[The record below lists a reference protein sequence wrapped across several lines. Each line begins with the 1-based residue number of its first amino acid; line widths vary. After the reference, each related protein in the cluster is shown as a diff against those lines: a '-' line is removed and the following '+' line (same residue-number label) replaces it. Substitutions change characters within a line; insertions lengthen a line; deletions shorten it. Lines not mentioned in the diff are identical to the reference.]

1 MAEHTFD
8 VASFRLLYP
17 AFASVTDFPDAYL
30 TAQFGQARAYITP
43 YDNAWTSG
51 DLLQTALNLMTAH
64 LTQIN
69 VILAANGKTPTLGV
83 LQSATIDKVTVSNAP
98 PPVKNG
104 WQYWLA
110 TTPYGQQLWALLKSA
125 ANIGPYV
132 GGLPERAAFRKVGGY
147 F

>member
-8 VASFRLLYP
+8 VTTFRLLYP
-17 AFASVTDFPDAYL
+17 AFANVTLFPDVYL
-30 TAQFGQARAYITP
+30 TAQFGQAKAYITP

-51 DLLQTALNLMTAH
+51 DMLQTALNLMTAH

-98 PPVKNG
+98 PPTRNG

-110 TTPYGQQLWALLKSA
+110 TTPYGMQLWALLKSA
-125 ANIGPYV
+125 ANVGPYI

>member
-8 VASFRLLYP
+8 VTTFRLLYP
-17 AFASVTDFPDAYL
+17 AFANPTTFPDNYL
-30 TAQFGQARAYITP
+30 TAQFGQAKAYITP
-43 YDNAWTSG
+43 YDNEWTSG

-69 VILAANGKTPTLGV
+69 VILAANGVTPTLGV
-83 LQSATIDKVTVSNAP
+83 LQSATIDKVTVSNVP
-98 PPVKNG
+98 PPIKNG
-104 WQYWLA
+104 WQYWLS
-110 TTPYGQQLWALLKSA
+110 TTPYGAQLWALLKTVA
-125 ANIGPYV
+125 GAGPYL

>member
-8 VASFRLLYP
+8 VTTFRMLYP
-17 AFASVTDFPDAYL
+17 AFANPTTFPDNYL
-30 TAQFGQARAYITP
+30 TAQFGQAKTYITP

-64 LTQIN
+64 LVQIN

-83 LQSATIDKVTVSNAP
+83 LQSATIDKVTVSNVP
-98 PPVKNG
+98 PPIKNG

-110 TTPYGQQLWALLKSA
+110 TTPYGQQLWALLKTA
-125 ANIGPYV
+125 AGPGPYL
-132 GGLPERAAFRKVGGY
+132 GGLPERAGFRKVGGY